1 VHKHAMNAGARIEL
15 ISLVVGGVLGILF
28 AWISESTGHAP
39 WAMLLML
46 ACSVLPT
53 FVIPLPEYSPLQEL
67 CIWCFTQSKRTRA
80 AFVFILVATT
90 LIAEQS
96 LGINPRAYNYLPF
109 LPAVFVSNVL
119 FGAGFALFAT
129 VLSLVMVDYLFAAP
143 VADVSGA
150 AWQNIAVFFAFGVI
164 GAFVAW
170 SLFSFIGV
178 LSQDERDISETG

>member
-67 CIWCFTQSKRTRA
+67 CIWCFAQSKRTRA

-90 LIAEQS
+90 LIIEQS

-129 VLSLVMVDYLFAAP
+129 VLSLVMADYLFAAP

-150 AWQNIAVFFAFGVI
+150 AWQNIAVFVAFGVI
-164 GAFVAW
+164 GASVAW
-170 SLFSFIGV
+170 SLFSFVGV
-178 LSQDERDISETG
+178 LSQDERDISET